1 MATLSN
7 LTPQQLQ
14 AFLDGPALPPPPGVI
29 PQLDHPP
36 NLRTT
41 GIAAQVV
48 CLVLATLALC
58 MRLYTKAAIIRQIV
72 LADCKSYDQCTPNA
86 Y

>member
-1 MATLSN
+1 MATLSD

-14 AFLDGPALPPPPGVI
+14 ALLDGPALPPPPGII

-41 GIAAQVV
+41 GNAVQIV

-72 LADCKSYDQCTPNA
+72 LADCKSDDRCTSSS